1 MAHSHDV
8 VGIDV
13 SKGNLDVYV
22 LVHQQLRTVTNTAAK
37 HAELASW
44 LKSLGVRVAVM
55 EASGGYEQAVAG
67 ALRRAGFEVRVV
79 DPKRVRH
86 FAKAAGRLA
95 KNDRIDARMIAE
107 FGAVFAVVEQC
118 EVPTDPAREHLASLV
133 GARQALIEH
142 ETGLRNQISA
152 APAGAARLALAAVL
166 KPIAGAIKKLD
177 RLIAATIAAHPPFAA
192 LAARLDTVPGLG
204 PVAIAGLIA
213 WLPELGR
220 LDRRALAA
228 LVGVAPF
235 DDDSGKRTGR
245 RSIQGGRRKLRNIV
259 YMAGMGAATRH
270 NPVLNAYYTALI
282 NRGKPPKVAIV
293 ACLRKLLTMVNAMV
307 AQQKDWEPRLA
318 TGPSA
323 CAV

>member
-107 FGAVFAVVEQC
+107 FARFSRSLSNARSPPIRHGSTWRAWS
-118 EVPTDPAREHLASLV
+118 VPD
-133 GARQALIEH
+133 
-142 ETGLRNQISA
+142 
-152 APAGAARLALAAVL
+152 
-166 KPIAGAIKKLD
+166 KL
-177 RLIAATIAAHPPFAA
+177 
-192 LAARLDTVPGLG
+192 
-204 PVAIAGLIA
+204 
-213 WLPELGR
+213 
-220 LDRRALAA
+220 
-228 LVGVAPF
+228 
-235 DDDSGKRTGR
+235 
-245 RSIQGGRRKLRNIV
+245 
-259 YMAGMGAATRH
+259 
-270 NPVLNAYYTALI
+270 
-282 NRGKPPKVAIV
+282 
-293 ACLRKLLTMVNAMV
+293 
-307 AQQKDWEPRLA
+307 
-318 TGPSA
+318 
-323 CAV
+323 